1 MMLKFWLSQRTLKN
15 GRKCWTDSGI
25 EELQT
30 QYRGLMSGTGLLK
43 PVCEEGSVV
52 TCSTMAFKPV
62 EDNAGSGRTRVLS
75 LATMSESGLSTDIP
89 KCLEAADCEEN
100 LFLHHFWRSLQ
111 KIRDF
116 VRNRGITVPEQ
127 LPIKW
132 CVGEMKQTFC
142 PLMALKVPFPP
153 RSDTW
158 WILGLFTV
166 ETIWH
171 RWELMFILLHVGDLW
186 YLFLFS
192 SLENYCHVVDEP
204 TIIKLYIL
212 WTVHGVIWPHVS
224 AFTSSYWV
232 KISSHV
238 TQRAFCMSVIHQ

>member
-89 KCLEAADCEEN
+89 KCCWLWRKPVSAPFLTLSSENKRLCQESGDNCPWTATNQMMCGGNETDLLSFNGFKGAVSTEVRHMVNIRAVHSWDNMTQMRADLYSVTCR
-100 LFLHHFWRSLQ
+100 RSL
-111 KIRDF
+111 
-116 VRNRGITVPEQ
+116 
-127 LPIKW
+127 
-132 CVGEMKQTFC
+132 
-142 PLMALKVPFPP
+142 
-153 RSDTW
+153 
-158 WILGLFTV
+158 
-166 ETIWH
+166 
-171 RWELMFILLHVGDLW
+171 
-186 YLFLFS
+186 
-192 SLENYCHVVDEP
+192 
-204 TIIKLYIL
+204 
-212 WTVHGVIWPHVS
+212 
-224 AFTSSYWV
+224 
-232 KISSHV
+232 ISFFYFH
-238 TQRAFCMSVIHQ
+238 H

>member
-52 TCSTMAFKPV
+52 SCSTMAFKPV

-132 CVGEMKQTFC
+132 NETDLLSFNGFKGAVSTEVRHMVNIRAVHSWDIMTQMRADVYSVTCR
-142 PLMALKVPFPP
+142 
-153 RSDTW
+153 RSLISFFIFIIRKLLSCCW
-158 WILGLFTV
+158 WT
-166 ETIWH
+166 
-171 RWELMFILLHVGDLW
+171 
-186 YLFLFS
+186 
-192 SLENYCHVVDEP
+192 NNN
-204 TIIKLYIL
+204 
-212 WTVHGVIWPHVS
+212 
-224 AFTSSYWV
+224 
-232 KISSHV
+232 
-238 TQRAFCMSVIHQ
+238 